1 MLAVV
6 LLFVCNLIVPGLCL
20 PNLVYILVDDLGWND
35 VPWHNTEVLM
45 PNINTMAKSGL
56 ILDQSYSQPT
66 CAPSRA
72 ALLTGYYPYRT
83 GYQFIPPNNM
93 EPVGLPTSFKILP
106 EYLANLGYSS
116 HALGKWHQGFCSPE
130 YLPQNRGFDSFYGF
144 WTGEGLHRIHE
155 DFGDAHHPFS
165 TAGYD
170 FHDNDKLALAAL
182 GSYTSDLFVDRVS
195 HILAERAG
203 ISRGQS
209 GYQEGEVVIENYNSS
224 NPFFLY
230 LAYQNVHAP
239 LEVQPKFEALYPDE
253 KDAARRTYLGMAS
266 AVDDSVGRIVNHL
279 KRFSY
284 KEDGLK
290 KNLFEDTVFMFS
302 SDNGGMSSGLG
313 YAGGSN
319 TPLRGRKG
327 DTWEGGCRVPA
338 FIANINQTGVFN
350 GMFHFTDWLPTIYA
364 GMLGGNVDDLGDIDG
379 INQWEAIHNKKEPAR
394 SEILYDIANFQNTN
408 FTYFVRPD
416 WPGDFNLSG
425 SFGAA
430 IRVDN
435 YKLLVGCST
444 IIGCARNYNDT
455 WGGNTPQD
463 RTLLFDLSNDPEEKI
478 DLADTFPDVVEDLKK
493 RLDYHL
499 SRAVKPIHVP
509 NDAAGLPNNHFP
521 PGQFFTGWCEA
532 IEQPQPD
539 QTFSN

>member
-1 MLAVV
+1 
-6 LLFVCNLIVPGLCL
+6 
-20 PNLVYILVDDLGWND
+20 
-35 VPWHNTEVLM
+35 
-45 PNINTMAKSGL
+45 MAHSGL
-56 ILDQSYSQPT
+56 ILEQSYSQPT
-66 CAPSRA
+66 CSPSRA

-83 GYQFIPPNNM
+83 GLQFIPPNNN

-106 EYLANLGYSS
+106 EYLARLGYSS
-116 HALGKWHQGFCSPE
+116 HALGKWHQGYCSPE

-155 DFGDAHHPFS
+155 DFGDSHQPLV

-182 GSYTSDLFVDRVS
+182 GTYTSDLFVERVNN
-195 HILAERAG
+195 ILADRAG
-203 ISRGQS
+203 IEEGQAE
-209 GYQEGEVVIENYNSS
+209 YHQGEVEMENYNTS

-239 LEVQPKFEALYPDE
+239 LEVQPKFEALYPNEEDP
-253 KDAARRTYLGMAS
+253 ARRTYLGMAS

-284 KEDGLK
+284 SEGGVK
-290 KNLFEDTVFMFS
+290 KNLFEDTVFIFS

-338 FIANINQTGVFN
+338 FIANINQTGIYDA
-350 GMFHFTDWLPTIYA
+350 MFHFTDWLPTIYA
-364 GMLGGNVDDLGDIDG
+364 GLLGGNVDDLGDIDG
-379 INQWEAIHNKKEPAR
+379 LNQWEVMQKTKEPVR

-408 FTYFVRPD
+408 FTYFMRSN
-416 WPGDFNLSG
+416 WPADFILSG

-435 YKLLVGCST
+435 YKLVVGCST

-455 WGGNTPQD
+455 WEGNTPLD
-463 RTLLFDLSNDPEEKI
+463 RTLLFDLDNDPEEQE
-478 DLADTFPDVVEDLKK
+478 DLAHTLPHVVQDLKM
-493 RLDYHL
+493 RLDVHL
-499 SRAVKPIHVP
+499 AKAAKPIHVP
-509 NDAAGLPNNHFP
+509 NDPTGLPNNHFP
-521 PGQFFTGWCEA
+521 PGQFFTGWCEP
-532 IEQPQPD
+532 IDTPEPD
-539 QTFSN
+539 EIFQYS

>member
-1 MLAVV
+1 MGKVLGVIVTMLAVV
-6 LLFVCNLIVPGLCL
+6 LLGLCNLIVPGLCL

-93 EPVGLPTSFKILP
+93 EP
-106 EYLANLGYSS
+106 
-116 HALGKWHQGFCSPE
+116 
-130 YLPQNRGFDSFYGF
+130 
-144 WTGEGLHRIHE
+144 
-155 DFGDAHHPFS
+155 
-165 TAGYD
+165 
-170 FHDNDKLALAAL
+170 
-182 GSYTSDLFVDRVS
+182 
-195 HILAERAG
+195 
-203 ISRGQS
+203 
-209 GYQEGEVVIENYNSS
+209 
-224 NPFFLY
+224 
-230 LAYQNVHAP
+230 
-239 LEVQPKFEALYPDE
+239 
-253 KDAARRTYLGMAS
+253 
-266 AVDDSVGRIVNHL
+266 
-279 KRFSY
+279 
-284 KEDGLK
+284 
-290 KNLFEDTVFMFS
+290 
-302 SDNGGMSSGLG
+302 
-313 YAGGSN
+313 N

-408 FTYFVRPD
+408 FTYFVRQD

-478 DLADTFPDVVEDLKK
+478 DLADTFADVVEDLKK

-509 NDAAGLPNNHFP
+509 IDAAGLPNNHFP

-539 QTFSN
+539 QTFT